1 MLSRVYGV
9 DMRALQAAAVAILL
23 LVAPV
28 AAAAG
33 PGPVSE
39 PADATPPGGVSS
51 PASETSPL
59 SAGGQSSVA
68 FGPDTA
74 ERVGPTERASPPPA
88 SVAASTIRSG
98 APQVDGDDRTL
109 RTLSTPVDV
118 AVRTGSYEQ
127 SADLGSSLGFATADA
142 DAGVETAA
150 VVERV
155 ERAETSAE
163 RQQRIRAAIDRVER
177 QEERLNDRQ
186 ADAFDAHA
194 SGDLTDAELVDEL
207 VRVAAAARGYDERLD
222 ELNALAEATD
232 GFSSPGRLDEL
243 QVALQV
249 YEGPVRDH
257 ALSTARAESPT
268 NGVYVASSANAV
280 VLAAMVDGE
289 YVREAFRVDRWDRG
303 GQTISNDE
311 AIGAVKTAYPE
322 TAALREPDAFGAGAV
337 QRVTVPHEF
346 GTLRVFVGG
355 GRERVFAEHQRIDL
369 AAFPDSEP
377 VTAAGDGLD
386 VTVDR
391 TYPGGPVTVTVLDEE
406 TGQPVPGVTVTK
418 AAADGDSRAVGTTDR
433 NGVVRT
439 LSPAEPYRITVIDEP
454 SVVVLDGIEP
464 LRTPRPVDP
473 E

>member
-1 MLSRVYGV
+1 
-9 DMRALQAAAVAILL
+9 MRALQTAAVAILL

-28 AAAAG
+28 AAVAG

-39 PADATPPGGVSS
+39 PADAALPGEASS
-51 PASETSPL
+51 PASEASLIPADGQL
-59 SAGGQSSVA
+59 SVV
-68 FGPDTA
+68 FGPNAA
-74 ERVGPTERASPPPA
+74 ERAGPTERASVPSA
-88 SVAASTIRSG
+88 SVAAPAIRSG
-98 APQVDGDDRTL
+98 VPQVDGGDRTL
-109 RTLSTPVDV
+109 RTLSTPVDA
-118 AVRTGSYEQ
+118 AVRAGSYDRG
-127 SADLGSSLGFATADA
+127 ADLGSSLGFATADA

-177 QEERLNDRQ
+177 QESRLNDRQ

-194 SGDLTDAELVDEL
+194 SGELTDAELVDEL
-207 VRVAAAARGYDERLD
+207 VRIAAAARGYDERLD
-222 ELNALAEATD
+222 EIDALAEATD

-257 ALSTARAESPT
+257 ALATARAESPA

-280 VLAAMVDGE
+280 VLAAIVDGE

-303 GQTISNDE
+303 GEAISNDD
-311 AIGAVKTAYPE
+311 AIGAVKAAYPE
-322 TAALREPDAFGAGAV
+322 TAALREPDAFGAGSV
-337 QRVTVPHEF
+337 QRVTIPHEL

-355 GRERVFAEHQRIDL
+355 GRERVFAEHQRVDL

-377 VTAAGDGLD
+377 VTAASDGLD

-406 TGQPVPGVTVTK
+406 TGRPVSGVTVTK
-418 AAADGDSRAVGTTDR
+418 AAADGDSRTVGTTDR
-433 NGVVRT
+433 DGVVRT